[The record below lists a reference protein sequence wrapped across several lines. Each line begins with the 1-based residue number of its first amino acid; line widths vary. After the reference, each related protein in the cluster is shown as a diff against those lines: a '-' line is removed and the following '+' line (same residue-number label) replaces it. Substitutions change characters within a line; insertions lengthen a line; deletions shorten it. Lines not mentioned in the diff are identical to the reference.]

1 MKMNKKI
8 TLSIISTILFFLIA
22 MLILIFF
29 VKTEVQA
36 AAFST
41 DIDGINESKYPGYK
55 EKLKQLKTIYPNIK
69 VFYTGLDWNTVIKNE
84 KVHSRNLVPKN
95 YEEEWICEECGK
107 KLYDTGWYC
116 ASKEAVEYLMDPRVY
131 LDTKNIFQFQRLD
144 TSAGTLSTSAIKTAA
159 QGTFL
164 EENDNVVAIYN
175 AAKDNNIN
183 AFHLITRTIQEQGR
197 DGTSILSSGKEY
209 IGTDGVTY
217 KGLYNLFSI
226 GATGSNSAE
235 VKTNGLARA
244 LREGWTSRPLSIAG
258 GGTFIKDKYLNR
270 GQNTLYLQKFDVDST
285 RDGLYWHQYM
295 QNLFAAKNEAALM
308 YEAYNKTKL
317 TLNTNFEFIIPIY
330 ENMPVEISKEPNPEY
345 YGNINTDLKTMEI
358 GTEANGRSYITG
370 EILIAEWINGVACVP
385 KDLPEMTI
393 KATDGSII
401 NGVNLIHN
409 GGLSYSYYRIIDN
422 LKLDKEYYLEATL
435 TTSKNLSTSK
445 TQIVRLA
452 DNTVGKYKNTELKT
466 KNNKIYFSTGG
477 YVGAINTDLKEIKL
491 SKNET
496 GNYYLKGNLLI
507 AEWIDGIANV
517 PKTLPKLTLKS
528 TDGISNIPMN
538 ITHLEGLNYN
548 YDVCIDKID
557 RAKQYYIEAELT
569 SEDNKGTNKSQRV
582 ILPEEELG
590 TMEEK
595 TIKAENNL
603 IKPIYIGAVNTDLK
617 KINLAQ
623 NEIGRNYITGEILI
637 VEWIEGVAYEPSELP
652 EMTIKAT
659 DGSYSTG
666 MHVVHNGGVSY
677 TYDRII
683 DNLDITKQYEIE
695 VRLTGENNKSTNK
708 IQIAKLQ
715 NKEIGTYG
723 TVKLVAEDNKLK
735 MTDPSLYVGA
745 INTDLKTM
753 YVNINEVGREYI
765 HGDILVAEWI
775 DGVAC
780 IPNGLPEMTLK
791 STDGTYS
798 AEMHVTHL
806 GGLDYYY
813 DRVIFNLDTSKEYY
827 IEVKLTGSKNI
838 GTNKVQI
845 ANLNV
850 VNKIGTFKEKNIII
864 NNNKIEFK
872 GNEYIGTINT
882 DLKTM
887 YLDINEVG
895 REYIHGNILIAEW
908 INGVACVPDRLPEM
922 TLKSTDGTYS
932 AGMHVEHLG
941 GLNYYYDRVI
951 FNLDTS
957 KDYYI
962 EVKLTNPNNISSKKV
977 QEANMQENE
986 EVGIFKGSAKIV
998 LRTNRMKFE
1007 EIKEMML
1014 ETQEKEEG
1022 IIEKPQKEKEEE
1034 IIEKPQEEKEE
1045 AGQKE
1050 EDKAETEKE
1059 QNGQEEKREEE
1070 KYPEEKIE
1078 QEEEKIQDNLNITE
1092 KNKLTES

>member
-1 MKMNKKI
+1 MKKDIFKI
-8 TLSIISTILFFLIA
+8 TIFLIIILICITFMPVCSNASSDIIVALDPGHGGTESGAVAGGLVEKNLTWKLATRVKEILDNTTGITGILTKQEDENLSRKDRAQRAKNSNADLLVSFHINSNDSSNNLSGAEVYITHNTTQKRYYEYSNILGLNILENLRNVGVPSFAYRPKVRVGTPGDVYPDGTVADYYGIISWPMHMDIPSVLIEHC
-22 MLILIFF
+22 F
-29 VKTEVQA
+29 
-36 AAFST
+36 
-41 DIDGINESKYPGYK
+41 INNPS
-55 EKLKQLKTIYPNIK
+55 
-69 VFYTGLDWNTVIKNE
+69 D
-84 KVHSRNLVPKN
+84 
-95 YEEEWICEECGK
+95 
-107 KLYDTGWYC
+107 
-116 ASKEAVEYLMDPRVY
+116 
-131 LDTKNIFQFQRLD
+131 
-144 TSAGTLSTSAIKTAA
+144 
-159 QGTFL
+159 
-164 EENDNVVAIYN
+164 
-175 AAKDNNIN
+175 
-183 AFHLITRTIQEQGR
+183 
-197 DGTSILSSGKEY
+197 
-209 IGTDGVTY
+209 
-217 KGLYNLFSI
+217 
-226 GATGSNSAE
+226 
-235 VKTNGLARA
+235 
-244 LREGWTSRPLSIAG
+244 RE
-258 GGTFIKDKYLNR
+258 KYLN
-270 GQNTLYLQKFDVDST
+270 DSMLSKMAEA
-285 RDGLYWHQYM
+285 DAKAIIE
-295 QNLFAAKNEAALM
+295 NKELFRRQ
-308 YEAYNKTKL
+308 
-317 TLNTNFEFIIPIY
+317 
-330 ENMPVEISKEPNPEY
+330 Y

-422 LKLDKEYYLEATL
+422 LELDKEYYLEATL

-617 KINLAQ
+617 TINLAQ

-652 EMTIKAT
+652 EMIIKAT

-765 HGDILVAEWI
+765 HGNILVAEWI

-798 AEMHVTHL
+798 AGMHVTHL

-895 REYIHGNILIAEW
+895 REYIHGDILIAEW

-1007 EIKEMML
+1007 EIKEMIL

-1022 IIEKPQKEKEEE
+1022 IIEKPQEEKEEE
-1034 IIEKPQEEKEE
+1034 IIEKPQEEKDE

-1092 KNKLTES
+1092 ENKLTEN